1 MCVNVHWPYRFF
13 NDFHNEHQEQL
24 LCYSHLIRFPEFYK
38 WVCSL
43 SVVASCLRGNQETQG
58 RNSKHFL
65 FSSDL
70 NTISFFLDHRAGKL
84 TNQYLFPFC
93 IPYQGFFRWNIQK
106 LHIIVLCSCV
116 HANLID
122 LSKQRNRLLFC
133 RHYLTVDDLL
143 KGAQEI

>member
-93 IPYQGFFRWNIQK
+93 IPYQGFFAGTYRNFM
-106 LHIIVLCSCV
+106 LLYYV
-116 HANLID
+116 HAFMRIWLI
-122 LSKQRNRLLFC
+122 LVNREIDCFS
-133 RHYLTVDDLL
+133 VDIIWQLM
-143 KGAQEI
+143 IC

>member
-24 LCYSHLIRFPEFYK
+24 LCYSHLSRFPEFYK

-43 SVVASCLRGNQETQG
+43 FVVASCLRGNQETQG

-70 NTISFFLDHRAGKL
+70 NTISVFWIIEQGNWQINTSVLFVFHIKDFFAGTYRNFIL
-84 TNQYLFPFC
+84 LY
-93 IPYQGFFRWNIQK
+93 Y
-106 LHIIVLCSCV
+106 V
-116 HANLID
+116 HAFMRILLI
-122 LSKQRNRLLFC
+122 LVNR
-133 RHYLTVDDLL
+133 
-143 KGAQEI
+143 EIDCFSVNIIWQLMIC